1 MTTQIFL
8 ILLTAFAVITSLLTQ
23 GVKYFLDGVKV
34 NYASNIVV
42 LIIAVL
48 VGVCGMLVYYT
59 INGIPFIATNIVYIF
74 LMALANWLGAMLG
87 YDKVKQAIQQI
98 TKGGL

>member
-1 MTTQIFL
+1 MSVQIFL
-8 ILLTAFAVITSLLTQ
+8 ILLTIFAVITSLLTQ
-23 GVKYFLDGVKV
+23 GVKKFLDGVKV

-48 VGVCGMLVYYT
+48 VGVCGMLIYYT
-59 INGIPFIATNIVYIF
+59 INGVPFIATNIIYIL

-87 YDKVKQAIQQI
+87 YDKIKQAISQI
-98 TKGGL
+98 KGA